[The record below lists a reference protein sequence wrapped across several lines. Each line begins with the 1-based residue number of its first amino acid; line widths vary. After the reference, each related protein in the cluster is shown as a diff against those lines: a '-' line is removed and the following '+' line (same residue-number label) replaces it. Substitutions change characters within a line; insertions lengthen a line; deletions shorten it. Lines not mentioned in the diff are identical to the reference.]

1 MVPASGKQFRGGPA
15 LDRDRR
21 CRRAAWEFPRW
32 SVPLGGTRMKRSKS
46 RAVMVVGACVSNVWS
61 LWCGSPGM
69 LRPARGSPTPTD
81 RMFAP
86 FRRLLPAC
94 PVVTTTKAQLDG
106 GAVICNPGR
115 ASWEVPR
122 AGEKGSLLL
131 ALSTADRPL
140 SDMRKTA
147 ANVEPA
153 LSVGF
158 CLAGSRAGPGR
169 TPQPLWWSIREAPDD
184 EA

>member
-69 LRPARGSPTPTD
+69 LRPARGSPTPTE

-94 PVVTTTKAQLDG
+94 PVVTNDQSAARWWRGNLQPWASVEGSAASRRKGLSAVGIEHG
-106 GAVICNPGR
+106 GSATPRHEEDCRQRRARSPGGVLPCR
-115 ASWEVPR
+115 LACR
-122 AGEKGSLLL
+122 AG
-131 ALSTADRPL
+131 
-140 SDMRKTA
+140 SDA
-147 ANVEPA
+147 AAVVVVDPR
-153 LSVGF
+153 GT
-158 CLAGSRAGPGR
+158 GR
-169 TPQPLWWSIREAPDD
+169 
-184 EA
+184 